1 MLYRQLLSM
10 RNPYIVN
17 HVVSACVLKHWFQKT
32 FLPTILIMLIIIA
45 ASFVYM
51 VQQPSL
57 AVGSQTVNKRLT
69 LEQLANLNPPFR
81 SCSFDPRSPQYSV
94 SARYVI
100 ESTAGSANLTNN
112 LIGQRDMNITIINN
126 MTGSMTGK
134 LLLNQSAPTQ
144 TITGQLLIKPAPQLG
159 SFDIKHVST
168 ECIGY
173 YSKSFGS
180 VPTNPDLSRVLHS
193 NPPFGE
199 CGMRTANSTT
209 YTIASI
215 INQTQILR
223 NVSSQ
228 TEMKIIIISD
238 FINGGL
244 SGKLLIGNNQPI
256 SLNIK
261 AIETI
266 CKGSAL

>member
-1 MLYRQLLSM
+1 
-10 RNPYIVN
+10 
-17 HVVSACVLKHWFQKT
+17 
-32 FLPTILIMLIIIA
+32 MLITIA

-57 AVGSQTVNKRLT
+57 AVGSQTGNKRLT

-81 SCSFDPRSPQYSV
+81 SCSFDPKSPQYSV
-94 SARYVI
+94 LARYVI
-100 ESTAGSANLTNN
+100 EGTAKSANLTNN

-126 MTGSMTGK
+126 MTGNMTGK

-144 TITGQLLIKPAPQLG
+144 TIAGQLLIKPAPQLG
-159 SFDIKHVST
+159 SFNIKHVST
-168 ECIGY
+168 ECVGY
-173 YSKSFGS
+173 YSKSFS
-180 VPTNPDLSRVLHS
+180 IVPTSPDLTQVLHS
-193 NPPFGE
+193 NPPFGQ
-199 CGMRTANSTT
+199 CGMPTADSTT

-215 INQTQILR
+215 INQTQILK
-223 NVSSQ
+223 NVSPQ

-238 FINGGL
+238 FLNHGL
-244 SGKLLIGNNQPI
+244 SGMLLIGHNQPI
-256 SLNIK
+256 SLDIK